1 MYIYIYSYI
10 CTCAYKYKYIY
21 IHIYISTHIHTYIYV
36 HGYIYIIIN
45 TYTERV
51 RNICMYAYIYKHIYI
66 QIYIYTRIYM
76 YIHTN
81 IYIHIYIYIY
91 IYTYAYTCISITM
104 GWTTDAWG
112 LRQLWSGFWD
122 QSWGV
127 YSVSPTS
134 GHHPWS
140 TTPTPVHVCK
150 YICIVWLMW
159 GFVDRVWNALSW
171 DRMVRHIHMHV
182 HTCVHI
188 ADDSQYP
195 QWDTDGRWCSL
206 VRRHA
211 KSDIANRE
219 KHTYWAICN
228 YT

>member
-1 MYIYIYSYI
+1 MCIQIQIYIYTHIYIYTYTYIYICTWIYI
-10 CTCAYKYKYIY
+10 HNYKYIY
-21 IHIYISTHIHTYIYV
+21 RESKKYMYVCIYIQTYLYINIYIHTYIYV
-36 HGYIYIIIN
+36 Y
-45 TYTERV
+45 TY
-51 RNICMYAYIYKHIYI
+51 K
-66 QIYIYTRIYM
+66 YIYT
-76 YIHTN
+76 
-81 IYIHIYIYIY
+81 YIYIY
-91 IYTYAYTCISITM
+91 IYTYEYTCTSITM